1 MIMRIETLRDLT
13 KDELLQKRDE
23 LKQEL
28 FNLKLRRG
36 LSQIDNPLKL
46 RTIRRDIAKVET
58 VMSEDRKDIRKIVD
72 QTGSILDQT
81 DENEKK

>member
-1 MIMRIETLRDLT
+1 MRIETLRDLT

-58 VMSEDRKDIRKIVD
+58 VISEDRNAIRKIVD